1 MRVKTTLELERPL
14 YLALKKKAAEEKK
27 TLKKV
32 MDEIIVAW
40 MNSEKSTQPPP
51 ADSKE
56 ELFPR
61 RRGLGAKINLDD
73 PKAIK
78 EFLHSE
84 EIEDFLRRR

>member
-40 MNSEKSTQPPP
+40 MNSEKSAIPTPP
-51 ADSKE
+51 ARR

-61 RRGLGAKINLDD
+61 ARGLGARIDISD
-73 PKAIK
+73 PKVLK
-78 EFLHSE
+78 EFLAE
-84 EIEDFLRRR
+84 EEAQDFLRRQ

>member
-40 MNSEKSTQPPP
+40 MSGENSKKKSSSPESHPFPP
-51 ADSKE
+51 ARD
-56 ELFPR
+56 
-61 RRGLGAKINLDD
+61 LGAKIDISNKKLVQEILD
-73 PKAIK
+73 A
-78 EFLHSE
+78 E
-84 EIEDFLRRR
+84 EVEDFLRR

>member
-40 MNSEKSTQPPP
+40 MNSEKSAQIPP
-51 ADSKE
+51 ADPNE

-61 RRGLGAKINLDD
+61 ARGLGARINIDD
-73 PKAIK
+73 PKTLQA
-78 EFLHSE
+78 FLDE
-84 EIEDFLRRR
+84 EEARDFLRRQ

>member
-40 MNSEKSTQPPP
+40 MNSEKPP
-51 ADSKE
+51 ASKTQESKE

-61 RRGLGAKINLDD
+61 RRGLGALMDLDD
-73 PKAIK
+73 PKKIK
-78 EFLHSE
+78 EFLHNE
-84 EIEDFLRRR
+84 EINDFLHRR

>member
-40 MNSEKSTQPPP
+40 MQGETKSKKIIAADGDPFPP
-51 ADSKE
+51 ARP
-56 ELFPR
+56 LNP
-61 RRGLGAKINLDD
+61 KIDTSNPQLL
-73 PKAIK
+73 K
-78 EFLHSE
+78 
-84 EIEDFLRRR
+84 DFLEAEEADHFLNRR

>member
-40 MNSEKSTQPPP
+40 MNSEKSAP
-51 ADSKE
+51 APAQNAK

-61 RRGLGAKINLDD
+61 RRGLGALIDLDD
-73 PKAIK
+73 PKKIK
-78 EFLHSE
+78 EFLHHE
-84 EIEDFLRRR
+84 EIHDFLHRR

>member
-14 YLALKKKAAEEKK
+14 YMALKKKAAEEKK

-40 MNSEKSTQPPP
+40 MNSEKSAP
-51 ADSKE
+51 ARNPDLKE

-61 RRGLGAKINLDD
+61 RRGLGARIDLDD
-73 PKAIK
+73 PKRIK
-78 EFLHSE
+78 EFLHNE